1 MKNDSKIT
9 ITIEKENNLN
19 EILDEIIKLKEQEKE
34 VNKMYKSMIKKMEII
49 MEKKHILQTMQENL
63 EEDLYN
69 HKV

>member
-34 VNKMYKSMIKKMEII
+34 VNKMYKSMIKKMGNI
-49 MEKKHILQTMQENL
+49 MEKIHILQAIQENL
-63 EEDLYN
+63 EQDLYN
-69 HKV
+69 DKV

>member
-34 VNKMYKSMIKKMEII
+34 VNKIARDKEQEIWRLECYKYLNIYI
-49 MEKKHILQTMQENL
+49 
-63 EEDLYN
+63 
-69 HKV
+69 

>member
-34 VNKMYKSMIKKMEII
+34 VNKMYRNMIKKMEII
-49 MEKKHILQTMQENL
+49 MEKIHILQTMQENL

>member
-19 EILDEIIKLKEQEKE
+19 EILDEIIKLKQQEKE
-34 VNKMYKSMIKKMEII
+34 VNKMYKNMIKKI
-49 MEKKHILQTMQENL
+49 EKITKQIHILQTMQENL

-69 HKV
+69 DKV

>member
-34 VNKMYKSMIKKMEII
+34 VNTIYKNMIKKI
-49 MEKKHILQTMQENL
+49 EKITKQIHILQTMQENL
-63 EEDLYN
+63 EEELYN
-69 HKV
+69 NKV

>member
-34 VNKMYKSMIKKMEII
+34 VNKMYRNMIKKMEII
-49 MEKKHILQTMQENL
+49 MDKIHILQTMQENL

-69 HKV
+69 DKV

>member
-49 MEKKHILQTMQENL
+49 MEKIHILQTMQENL

-69 HKV
+69 NKV

>member
-19 EILDEIIKLKEQEKE
+19 EILDEIIKLKQQEKE
-34 VNKMYKSMIKKMEII
+34 VNKMYKNMIKKMEII
-49 MEKKHILQTMQENL
+49 MEKIHILQTMQENL

-69 HKV
+69 DKV

>member
-34 VNKMYKSMIKKMEII
+34 VNKMYRNMIKKMEII
-49 MEKKHILQTMQENL
+49 MEKIHILQTMQENL

-69 HKV
+69 DKV

>member
-19 EILDEIIKLKEQEKE
+19 EILDEIIKLKEQEKK
-34 VNKMYKSMIKKMEII
+34 VNKMYKNMIKKMEII
-49 MEKKHILQTMQENL
+49 MEKIHILQTMQENL

-69 HKV
+69 DKV

>member
-34 VNKMYKSMIKKMEII
+34 VNTIYKNMIKKI
-49 MEKKHILQTMQENL
+49 EKITKQIHILQTMQENL